1 MRNRTYLPMELVD
14 VEPVRIK
21 KITEEQRAAMCR
33 VSTLSSLEYQKS
45 INNIRQ
51 DPKKRRFENDPFVAA
66 WNMNIDVKMITVP
79 GRILPMPD
87 IVYTK
92 SYRVTRD
99 SVRDPGTWNMR
110 QTRFHTP
117 GKFPSIWAII
127 NLSSLNQE
135 VCVYDWVD
143 LIKSNLD
150 YQWNFDPEQPNEKTD
165 PRALN
170 SYSNDSLDKIY
181 EYLIEYNKEYAEKQ
195 FENHLQTCLICAE
208 TLPGKDCFRLHR
220 CGHFYC
226 RSCLNHYIQ
235 STLND
240 GKFGERL
247 VCPEGDCRQ
256 AILPTEVK
264 EIVGDDKLYERYE
277 RITLEKGLAMMNDI
291 IWRPR

>member
-1 MRNRTYLPMELVD
+1 MSNQEKQADEILVLQSIFD
-14 VEPVRIK
+14 K
-21 KITEEQRAAMCR
+21 KLR
-33 VSTLSSLEYQKS
+33 
-45 INNIRQ
+45 
-51 DPKKRRFENDPFVAA
+51 
-66 WNMNIDVKMITVP
+66 
-79 GRILPMPD
+79 
-87 IVYTK
+87 
-92 SYRVTRD
+92 
-99 SVRDPGTWNMR
+99 
-110 QTRFHTP
+110 
-117 GKFPSIWAII
+117 II
-127 NLSSLNQE
+127 NSNQYEISIDYDLIQPIQINFNKQTTQIQHLPPITLIVQYHDDYPSEESPSFLLSCFYYSHDQLAKLCRIIDQYPFNQE

-150 YQWNFDPEQPNEKTD
+150 YKWNFDPEQPNEKTD

-181 EYLIEYNKEYAEKQ
+181 EYLIEYNEEYAEKQ

-208 TLPGKDCFRLHR
+208 TIPGKDCFRLHR

-291 IWRPR
+291 IWCPR